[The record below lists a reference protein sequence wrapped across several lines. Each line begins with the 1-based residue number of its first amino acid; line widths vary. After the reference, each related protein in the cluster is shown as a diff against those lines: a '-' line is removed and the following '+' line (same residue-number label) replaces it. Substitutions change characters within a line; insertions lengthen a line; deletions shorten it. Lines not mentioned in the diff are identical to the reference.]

1 MTKVEQKSKFSL
13 SLLKRILS
21 YSKPY
26 KVLFFLAVMLTLLLS
41 SLAIVRPLLI
51 NKMLNCI
58 GAVNSTD
65 VSYLP
70 DSEKMSFINYMGL
83 LLVLVLL
90 TEALLQFTNIYVTNL
105 LGQNIVKD
113 LRLQVYTHI
122 LKLKNTYFDNTPVG
136 TLVTRAISDI
146 ESLSDIFSQGFI
158 VICGD
163 ILMLIIFITAMLMK
177 NWAIALVTLST
188 IPLLLIAT
196 NLFKNGVKKTFT
208 EVRNAVAALN
218 AFTNEHISG
227 MRIVQ
232 LFNREK
238 IEYEKFKDI
247 NEKHKVANIR
257 SIWYYSVFFPV
268 VEILSAMSIALFVW
282 FAGLKSNTFNLQLGD
297 ITFFIMMINMVFRP
311 IRMLADRL
319 NTLQMGIVAS
329 ERVFKVIDTNEVIA
343 EFGIISAKNIK
354 GNVEFKNVWFAYK
367 EPNYVLK
374 GISFTIQQGETV
386 AIIGATG
393 AGKSSVINLLSRF
406 YEITDS
412 PKKQNALNASN
423 IITNTL
429 NKGDILIDGISVS
442 DYKLNELREAVGV
455 VLQDV
460 FLFSDS
466 ILNNITL
473 HNPNITEEQVVA
485 AAKDIGIHEF
495 ISLLPGGYHYNVKE
509 RGAMLSAGQRQLVA
523 FVRAYVYNPPIF
535 VLDEATS
542 SIDLETEKLIQ
553 KASVKLAKNRTS
565 IIIAHRLSTIHHA
578 QKIIVM
584 DKGEIIEQGAASD
597 LIGKVDGIYKRMLEL
612 K

>member
-1 MTKVEQKSKFSL
+1 MAKTEPKTKFSF

-26 KVLFFLAVMLTLLLS
+26 KKLFLLAVTLTLLLS

-51 NKMLNCI
+51 NQMLNCI
-58 GAVNSTD
+58 GAVNPGD
-65 VSYLP
+65 EFYLP
-70 DSEKMSFINYMGL
+70 SLQKINFINKMGL
-83 LLVLVLL
+83 LLLVVLL
-90 TEALLQFTNIYVTNL
+90 TEAALQFTNIYVTNL

-136 TLVTRAISDI
+136 MLVTRAISDI
-146 ESLSDIFSQGFI
+146 ESLSDVFSQGFI

-163 ILMLIIFITAMLMK
+163 ILMLVIFVSAMLFK
-177 NWAIALVTLST
+177 NWAVALVTLST

-208 EVRNAVAALN
+208 EVRNAVASLN
-218 AFTNEHISG
+218 TFTNEHISG

-238 IEYEKFKDI
+238 IEYQKFKDI

-268 VEILSAMSIALFVW
+268 VEILSAVSIALFIW
-282 FAGLKSNTFNLQLGD
+282 FAGVKSNTYNMKLGD

-319 NTLQMGIVAS
+319 NTLQMGVVAS
-329 ERVFKVIDTNEVIA
+329 ERVFKVIDTDE
-343 EFGIISAKNIK
+343 IISETGTVSAQNMK
-354 GNVEFKNVWFAYK
+354 GKVEFKNVWFAYK
-367 EPNYVLK
+367 EDNFVIK
-374 GISFTIQQGETV
+374 NISFTIHQGETV

-393 AGKSSVINLLSRF
+393 AGKSSIINLLSRF
-406 YEITDS
+406 YEI
-412 PKKQNALNASN
+412 
-423 IITNTL
+423 
-429 NKGDILIDGISVS
+429 NKGQILIDDVNINE
-442 DYKLNELREAVGV
+442 YKLNELRESVGV

-473 HNPNITEEQVVA
+473 HNPAITEEQVIA
-485 AAKDIGIHEF
+485 AAKRIGIHEF
-495 ISLLPGGYHYNVKE
+495 IASLPGGYHYNVKE

-523 FVRAYVYNPPIF
+523 FVRAYVYDPPIF

-553 KASVKLAKNRTS
+553 IASLELAKNRTS

-578 QKIIVM
+578 NRIIVM
-584 DKGEIIEQGAASD
+584 DKGEIAEQGETKD
-597 LIGKVDGIYKRMLEL
+597 LKQKVDGIYKKMLEY
-612 K
+612 

>member
-1 MTKVEQKSKFSL
+1 MAKTDQKSKFNFT
-13 SLLKRILS
+13 LLKRILS
-21 YSKPY
+21 YSQPY
-26 KVLFFLAVMLTLLLS
+26 KRLFYLAVTLTLTLS
-41 SLAIVRPLLI
+41 SLTIVRPLLI

-58 GAVNSTD
+58 GAVNPSD
-65 VSYLP
+65 AAYLP
-70 DSEKMSFINYMGL
+70 DADKINYINMMGL
-83 LLVLVLL
+83 FLIGVLL
-90 TEALLQFTNIYVTNL
+90 IEALLQFTNIYITNL

-113 LRLQVYTHI
+113 LRLQVYSHI
-122 LKLKNTYFDNTPVG
+122 LKLKNSYFDHTPVG

-146 ESLSDIFSQGFI
+146 ESLSDVFSQGFI

-163 ILMLIIFITAMLMK
+163 ILMLTIFITAMLLK
-177 NWAIALVTLST
+177 NWALALVTLST
-188 IPLLLIAT
+188 IPLLMVAT

-208 EVRNAVAALN
+208 EVRNAVASLN

-238 IEYEKFKDI
+238 IEYEKFREI
-247 NEKHKVANIR
+247 NQKHKEANIR

-268 VEILSAMSIALFVW
+268 VEILSAVSIALFIW
-282 FAGLKSNTFNLQLGD
+282 FAGLKSNQYNIQLGD

-329 ERVFKVIDTNEVIA
+329 ERVFKVIDTE
-343 EFGIISAKNIK
+343 EIISESGIVSAKEMK
-354 GNVEFKNVWFAYK
+354 GKIEFKNVWFAYK
-367 EPNYVLK
+367 EDNYVIK
-374 GISFTIQQGETV
+374 NISFTIAYGETV

-393 AGKSSVINLLSRF
+393 AGKSSIINLLSRF
-406 YEITDS
+406 YEI
-412 PKKQNALNASN
+412 
-423 IITNTL
+423 
-429 NKGDILIDGISVS
+429 NKGQILIDDVLLN
-442 DYKLNELREAVGV
+442 DYRLNELRESVGV

-460 FLFSDS
+460 FLFSDT

-473 HNPNITEEQVVA
+473 HNPSISEQDVVD
-485 AAKDIGIHEF
+485 AAKKIGIHEF
-495 ISLLPGGYHYNVKE
+495 IANLPGGYHYNVKE

-523 FVRAYVYNPPIF
+523 FVRAYVYDPPIF

-553 KASVKLAKNRTS
+553 KASFEIAKNRTS

-578 QKIIVM
+578 KKIIVM
-584 DKGEIIEQGAASD
+584 NKGEIIEQGETKD
-597 LIGKVDGIYKRMLEL
+597 LIEKVDGIYKKMLEL
-612 K
+612 V

>member
-1 MTKVEQKSKFSL
+1 MSNTVQKNKFSFK
-13 SLLKRILS
+13 LLKRILS

-26 KVLFFLAVMLTLLLS
+26 KGLFFCAIILTLTLS
-41 SLAIVRPLLI
+41 SLSIVRPLLI

-58 GAVNSTD
+58 GAVN
-65 VSYLP
+65 VSDIGYLP
-70 DSEKMSFINYMGL
+70 DSEKVSYINFIGL
-83 LLVLVLL
+83 LLIGVLL
-90 TEALLQFTNIYVTNL
+90 TEAILQFTNIYVTNL

-146 ESLSDIFSQGFI
+146 ESLSDVFSQGFI
-158 VICGD
+158 VIMGD
-163 ILMLIIFITAMLMK
+163 ILMLVIFVTAMLMK
-177 NWAIALVTLST
+177 NWAVALVTLST
-188 IPLLLIAT
+188 IPLLLVAT
-196 NLFKNGVKKTFT
+196 NLFKNGVKTTFS
-208 EVRNAVAALN
+208 EVRNAVASLN

-238 IEYEKFKDI
+238 IEYEKFKEI

-268 VEILSAMSIALFVW
+268 VEILSAVSIALFVW
-282 FAGLKSNTFNLQLGD
+282 FAGLKSNDYNLQLGD

-311 IRMLADRL
+311 IRLLADRL
-319 NTLQMGIVAS
+319 NTLQMGVVAS
-329 ERVFKVIDTNEVIA
+329 ERVFKVIDTDE
-343 EFGIISAKNIK
+343 IISETGTISTQNMK
-354 GNVEFKNVWFAYK
+354 GKVEFKEVWFAYK
-367 EPNYVLK
+367 DENYVLK
-374 GISFTIQQGETV
+374 GVSFTINQGETV

-393 AGKSSVINLLSRF
+393 AGKSSIINLLSRF
-406 YEITDS
+406 YEI
-412 PKKQNALNASN
+412 
-423 IITNTL
+423 
-429 NKGDILIDGISVS
+429 NKGQILIDDVSVS
-442 DYKLNELREAVGV
+442 DYILNELRESVGV

-460 FLFSDS
+460 FLFSDT

-473 HNPNITEEQVVA
+473 HNPHITEEQVVA
-485 AAKDIGIHEF
+485 AAKNIGIHEF
-495 ISLLPGGYHYNVKE
+495 ITSLPGGYHYNVKE
-509 RGAMLSAGQRQLVA
+509 RGAMLSVGQRQLVA

-553 KASVKLAKNRTS
+553 KASIELAKNRTS

-578 QKIIVM
+578 KQIIVM
-584 DKGEIIEQGAASD
+584 DKGQVIEQGQTSELVD
-597 LIGKVDGIYKRMLEL
+597 KVDGVYKKMLEL
-612 K
+612 T

>member
-1 MTKVEQKSKFSL
+1 MAKTEKKNKFSFT
-13 SLLKRILS
+13 LLRRILS

-26 KVLFFLAVMLTLLLS
+26 KKLFFLAVTLTLLLS

-51 NKMLNCI
+51 NEMLNSI
-58 GAVNSTD
+58 GAINPSD
-65 VSYLP
+65 DGYLP
-70 DSEKMSFINYMGL
+70 PIEKVGFINKMGL
-83 LLVLVLL
+83 MLLGVLL
-90 TEALLQFTNIYVTNL
+90 FEALLQFTNIYVTNL

-113 LRLQVYTHI
+113 LRLQVYKHI

-136 TLVTRAISDI
+136 TIVTRAISDI
-146 ESLSDIFSQGFI
+146 ESLSDVFSQGFI

-163 ILMLIIFITAMLMK
+163 ILMLVIFITAMFMK
-177 NWAIALVTLST
+177 NWALALVTLST
-188 IPLLLIAT
+188 IPLLLVAT
-196 NLFKNGVKKTFT
+196 NLFKNGIKKTFT
-208 EVRNAVAALN
+208 EVRNAVASLN

-232 LFNREK
+232 LFNRENM
-238 IEYEKFKDI
+238 EYKKFQEI

-268 VEILSAMSIALFVW
+268 VEILSAVSIALFIW
-282 FAGLKSNTFNLQLGD
+282 FAGIKANSYNLKLGD

-329 ERVFKVIDTNEVIA
+329 ERVFKLIDTDE
-343 EFGIISAKNIK
+343 IISETGMVSAKNMK
-354 GNVEFKNVWFAYK
+354 GKVEFKNVWFAYK
-367 EPNYVLK
+367 GDDFVIKN
-374 GISFTIQQGETV
+374 ISFTINQGETV

-393 AGKSSVINLLSRF
+393 AGKSSIINLMSRF
-406 YEITDS
+406 YEI
-412 PKKQNALNASN
+412 
-423 IITNTL
+423 
-429 NKGDILIDGISVS
+429 NKGQILIDEVNISE
-442 DYKLNELREAVGV
+442 YKLNELRESVGV

-473 HNPNITEEQVVA
+473 HNPSITEEQVIA
-485 AAKDIGIHEF
+485 AAKNIGIHEF
-495 ISLLPGGYHYNVKE
+495 IVGLPGGYHYNVKE

-553 KASVKLAKNRTS
+553 KASIELAKNRTS
-565 IIIAHRLSTIHHA
+565 IIIAHRLSTINHA
-578 QKIIVM
+578 NKIIVM
-584 DKGEIIEQGAASD
+584 DKGEIIEQGETKD
-597 LIGKVDGIYKRMLEL
+597 LKQKVNGVYKKMLEYN
-612 K
+612 

>member
-1 MTKVEQKSKFSL
+1 MAKTEQKNKFSFK
-13 SLLKRILS
+13 LLKRILS

-26 KVLFFLAVMLTLLLS
+26 KKLFFLAVTLTLLLS

-51 NKMLNCI
+51 NQMLNGI
-58 GAVNSTD
+58 GAINPSD
-65 VSYLP
+65 DGYMKPL
-70 DSEKMSFINYMGL
+70 EKISFLNKMGL
-83 LLVLVLL
+83 MLLGVLL
-90 TEALLQFTNIYVTNL
+90 IEALLQFTNIYVTNL

-113 LRLQVYTHI
+113 LRLQVYRHI

-146 ESLSDIFSQGFI
+146 ESLSDVFSQGFI

-163 ILMLIIFITAMLMK
+163 ILMLVIFITAMFMK

-188 IPLLLIAT
+188 IPLLLVAT

-208 EVRNAVAALN
+208 EVRNAVASLN

-238 IEYEKFKDI
+238 LEYEKFQEI

-268 VEILSAMSIALFVW
+268 VEILSAVSIALFIW
-282 FAGLKSNTFNLQLGD
+282 FAGVKANSYNLKLGD

-319 NTLQMGIVAS
+319 NTLQMGVVAS
-329 ERVFKVIDTNEVIA
+329 ERVFKVIDTDE
-343 EFGIISAKNIK
+343 IISETGMVSAKNINGK
-354 GNVEFKNVWFAYK
+354 VEFKNVWFAYK
-367 EPNYVLK
+367 GDDFVIK
-374 GISFTIQQGETV
+374 GISFTIHQGETV

-393 AGKSSVINLLSRF
+393 AGKSSIINLLSRF
-406 YEITDS
+406 YEI
-412 PKKQNALNASN
+412 
-423 IITNTL
+423 
-429 NKGDILIDGISVS
+429 NKGQILIDDITLSE
-442 DYKLNELREAVGV
+442 YKLNELRESIGV

-473 HNPNITEEQVVA
+473 NNPSITEEQVIA
-485 AAKDIGIHEF
+485 AAKNIGIHEF
-495 ISLLPGGYHYNVKE
+495 ISGLPGGYQYNVKE

-553 KASVKLAKNRTS
+553 KASFELAKNRTS

-578 QKIIVM
+578 NRIIVM
-584 DKGEIIEQGAASD
+584 DKGKIIEQGETKD
-597 LIGKVDGIYKRMLEL
+597 LKQKVDGVFKKMLEYN
-612 K
+612 

>member
-1 MTKVEQKSKFSL
+1 MAKTEKKNKFSFI
-13 SLLKRILS
+13 LLRRILS

-26 KVLFFLAVMLTLLLS
+26 KKLFFLAVTLTLLLS

-51 NKMLNCI
+51 NEMLNSI
-58 GAVNSTD
+58 GAINPSD
-65 VSYLP
+65 DGYLP
-70 DSEKMSFINYMGL
+70 PIEKVGFINKMGL
-83 LLVLVLL
+83 MLLGVLL
-90 TEALLQFTNIYVTNL
+90 FEALLQFTNIYVTNL

-113 LRLQVYTHI
+113 LRLQVYRHI

-146 ESLSDIFSQGFI
+146 ESLSDVFSQGFI

-163 ILMLIIFITAMLMK
+163 ILMLVIFITAMFMK
-177 NWAIALVTLST
+177 NWALALVTLST
-188 IPLLLIAT
+188 IPLLLVAT
-196 NLFKNGVKKTFT
+196 NLFKNGIKKTFT
-208 EVRNAVAALN
+208 EVRNAVASLN

-232 LFNREK
+232 LFNRENM
-238 IEYEKFKDI
+238 EYKKFQEI
-247 NEKHKVANIR
+247 NEKHKIANIR

-268 VEILSAMSIALFVW
+268 VEILSAVSIALFIW
-282 FAGLKSNTFNLQLGD
+282 FAGIKANLYNLKLGD

-329 ERVFKVIDTNEVIA
+329 ERVFKLIDTDE
-343 EFGIISAKNIK
+343 IISETGMVSAKNMK
-354 GNVEFKNVWFAYK
+354 GKVEFKNVWFAYK
-367 EPNYVLK
+367 GEDFVIK
-374 GISFTIQQGETV
+374 GISFAINQGETV

-393 AGKSSVINLLSRF
+393 AGKSSIINLLSRF
-406 YEITDS
+406 YEIS
-412 PKKQNALNASN
+412 
-423 IITNTL
+423 
-429 NKGDILIDGISVS
+429 KGQILIDAINISK
-442 DYKLNELREAVGV
+442 YKLNELRESVGV

-473 HNPNITEEQVVA
+473 HNPSITEEQVIT
-485 AAKDIGIHEF
+485 AAKNIGIHEF
-495 ISLLPGGYHYNVKE
+495 IIGLPGGYHYNVKE

-553 KASVKLAKNRTS
+553 KASIELAKNRTS
-565 IIIAHRLSTIHHA
+565 IIIAHRLSTINHA
-578 QKIIVM
+578 NRIIVM
-584 DKGEIIEQGAASD
+584 DKGEIIEQGETKD
-597 LIGKVDGIYKRMLEL
+597 LKQKVDGIYKKMLDYN
-612 K
+612 

>member
-1 MTKVEQKSKFSL
+1 MAKKEQKNKFNL
-13 SLLKRILS
+13 LLLKRILS

-26 KVLFFLAVMLTLLLS
+26 KALFLCAMAITLTLS
-41 SLAIVRPLLI
+41 SLTIVRPLLI

-58 GAVNSTD
+58 GAANVTD
-65 VSYLP
+65 AGYLP
-70 DSEKMSFINYMGL
+70 DNEKVNYINYMGL
-83 LLVLVLL
+83 ILIGVLL

-113 LRLQVYTHI
+113 LRLQVYKHI
-122 LKLKNTYFDNTPVG
+122 LRLKNTYFDNTPVG

-146 ESLSDIFSQGFI
+146 ESLSDVFSQGFI
-158 VICGD
+158 VIMGD
-163 ILMLIIFITAMLMK
+163 ILMLIIFISAMLMK
-177 NWAIALVTLST
+177 NWAVALVTLST

-208 EVRNAVAALN
+208 EVRNAVSSLN
-218 AFTNEHISG
+218 AFTNEHLSG

-238 IEYEKFKDI
+238 IEYEKFKEI

-268 VEILSAMSIALFVW
+268 VEILSAVSIALFIW
-282 FAGLKSNTFNLQLGD
+282 FAGLKSNEYNLQLGD

-319 NTLQMGIVAS
+319 NTLQMGVVAA
-329 ERVFKVIDTNEVIA
+329 ERVFKVIDTNE
-343 EFGIISAKNIK
+343 IISETGTVSAKNMNGK
-354 GNVEFKNVWFAYK
+354 VEFKNVWFAYK
-367 EPNYVLK
+367 DDNYVIK
-374 GISFTIQQGETV
+374 GISFTIHQGETV

-393 AGKSSVINLLSRF
+393 AGKSSIINLLSRF
-406 YEITDS
+406 YEI
-412 PKKQNALNASN
+412 
-423 IITNTL
+423 
-429 NKGDILIDGISVS
+429 NKGQILIDDVPLS
-442 DYKLNELREAVGV
+442 DYKLNELRESVGV

-473 HNPNITEEQVVA
+473 HNPEITEEQVIA
-485 AAKDIGIHEF
+485 AAKRIGIHEF
-495 ISLLPGGYHYNVKE
+495 IAGLPGGYHYNVKE

-553 KASVKLAKNRTS
+553 VASIELAKNRTS

-578 QKIIVM
+578 NRIIVM
-584 DKGEIIEQGAASD
+584 DKGEIIEQGETKD
-597 LIGKVDGIYKRMLEL
+597 LKDKVDGIFKKMLEYN
-612 K
+612 

>member
-1 MTKVEQKSKFSL
+1 MSKNTGNNSSKFSFA
-13 SLLKRILS
+13 LLKRILS

-26 KVLFFLAVMLTLLLS
+26 KKLFVAAIVLTLTLS

-51 NKMLNCI
+51 NQTLNVV
-58 GAVNSTD
+58 GNELVNSEG
-65 VSYLP
+65 YLLP
-70 DSEKMSFINYMGL
+70 KDKFLFLNKMGL
-83 LLVLVLL
+83 ILLGVLIL
-90 TEALLQFTNIYVTNL
+90 EAILQFTNIYVTNL

-113 LRLQVYTHI
+113 LRKQVYSHI

-146 ESLSDIFSQGFI
+146 ESLSDVFSQGFI
-158 VICGD
+158 VIAGD
-163 ILMLIIFITAMLMK
+163 ILMLVIFVTAMLLK
-177 NWAIALVTLST
+177 NWALALVTLST

-196 NLFKNGVKKTFT
+196 NLFKNGVKKTFND
-208 EVRNAVAALN
+208 VRNAVAALN

-238 IEYEKFKDI
+238 IEYEKFKEI
-247 NEKHKVANIR
+247 NEKHKVANIK

-268 VEILSAMSIALFVW
+268 VEILSAVSIALFIW
-282 FAGLKSNTFNLQLGD
+282 FAGAKSNTFNLQLGD

-319 NTLQMGIVAS
+319 NTLQMGVVSS
-329 ERVFKVIDTNEVIA
+329 ERVFKVIDTVEVI
-343 EFGIISAKNIK
+343 EDKGQYSALSVK
-354 GNVEFKNVWFAYK
+354 GKVEFKNVWFAYK
-367 EPNYVLK
+367 DENYVLK
-374 GISFTIQQGETV
+374 DVSFTINAGETV

-393 AGKSSVINLLSRF
+393 AGKSSIINLISRF
-406 YEITDS
+406 YEI
-412 PKKQNALNASN
+412 
-423 IITNTL
+423 
-429 NKGDILIDGISVS
+429 NKGQLLVDGV
-442 DYKLNELREAVGV
+442 DVKEYKLSELRQAVGV

-460 FLFSDS
+460 FLFNDT

-473 HNPNITEEQVVA
+473 HNPSITEAQVIA

-495 ISLLPGGYHYNVKE
+495 INSLPGGYHYNVKE

-553 KASVKLAKNRTS
+553 KASIELSKNRTS
-565 IIIAHRLSTIHHA
+565 IVIAHRLSTINHA
-578 QKIIVM
+578 NKIIVM
-584 DKGEIIEQGAASD
+584 ERGKVIEQGQTTD
-597 LIGKVDGIYKRMLEL
+597 LINKVDGVYKKMLDL
-612 K
+612 A

>member
-1 MTKVEQKSKFSL
+1 MAKTEHKNKFSL
-13 SLLKRILS
+13 QLLKRILS

-26 KVLFFLAVMLTLLLS
+26 KKLFFLAVTLTLLLS
-41 SLAIVRPLLI
+41 SSAIVRPLLI

-58 GAVNSTD
+58 GAVNASD
-65 VSYLP
+65 EGYLP
-70 DSEKMSFINYMGL
+70 DSEKINFINYMGL
-83 LLVLVLL
+83 LLLGVLL
-90 TEALLQFTNIYVTNL
+90 IEALLQFTNIYVTNL

-113 LRLQVYTHI
+113 LRLQVYRHI

-146 ESLSDIFSQGFI
+146 ESLSDVFSQGFI

-163 ILMLIIFITAMLMK
+163 ILMLVIFITAMLMK
-177 NWAIALVTLST
+177 NWAISLVTLST

-196 NLFKNGVKKTFT
+196 NIFKNGVKKSFT
-208 EVRNAVAALN
+208 EVRNAVASLN

-238 IEYEKFKDI
+238 IEYEKFKVI

-268 VEILSAMSIALFVW
+268 VEILSAISIALFIW
-282 FAGLKSNTFNLQLGD
+282 FAGIKSNTYNLKLGD

-319 NTLQMGIVAS
+319 NTLQMGVVAS
-329 ERVFKVIDTNEVIA
+329 ERVFKVIDTEEIIS
-343 EFGIISAKNIK
+343 ETGIVSAKNMK
-354 GNVEFKNVWFAYK
+354 GKVEFKNVWFAYK
-367 EPNYVLK
+367 DDNYVIN
-374 GISFTIQQGETV
+374 GISFTIYQGETV

-393 AGKSSVINLLSRF
+393 AGKSSIINLLSRF
-406 YEITDS
+406 YEI
-412 PKKQNALNASN
+412 
-423 IITNTL
+423 
-429 NKGDILIDGISVS
+429 NKGQILIDEINISE
-442 DYKLNELREAVGV
+442 YNLNELRESVGV

-460 FLFSDS
+460 FLFSDTV
-466 ILNNITL
+466 LNNITL
-473 HNPNITEEQVVA
+473 HNPSITEEQVIA
-485 AAKDIGIHEF
+485 AAKNIGIHEF
-495 ISLLPGGYHYNVKE
+495 IIGLPGGYHYNVKE

-553 KASVKLAKNRTS
+553 KASLELAKNRTS

-578 QKIIVM
+578 NRIIVM
-584 DKGEIIEQGAASD
+584 DKGEIIEQGEAKD
-597 LIGKVDGIYKRMLEL
+597 LIQKVDGIYKKMLEYN
-612 K
+612 